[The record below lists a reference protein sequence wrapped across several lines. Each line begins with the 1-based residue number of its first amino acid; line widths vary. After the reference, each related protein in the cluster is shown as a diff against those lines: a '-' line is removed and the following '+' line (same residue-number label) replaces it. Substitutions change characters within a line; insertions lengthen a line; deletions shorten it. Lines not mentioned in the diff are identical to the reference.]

1 MNHNSP
7 HVFLR
12 VLIEKM
18 NESTMFPTW
27 LAERMDSEEII
38 GLDFADLQL
47 EVLFKAS
54 EKLTPKSSSLENK
67 LQAVKAVETLHRC
80 LILKKR
86 KLAKAEI
93 LRRPM

>member
-54 EKLTPKSSSLENK
+54 EN
-67 LQAVKAVETLHRC
+67 
-80 LILKKR
+80 
-86 KLAKAEI
+86 
-93 LRRPM
+93 